1 MIEKNERSSFLP
13 LFFNPLW
20 GALCSDQTSKLAE
33 GEDYPGIDL
42 NGKVN
47 FNYAGLQLYL
57 RFFY

>member
-42 NGKVN
+42 NDKVN

-57 RFFY
+57 RFFF